1 MLQDDDIDMYSTHNE
16 GKSVVAKRIIR
27 ALKNKDIRLQ
37 YRKNIYIDKL
47 ADFVNKYYTTY
58 HSTTKMKPLDLY
70 SSAYIDF
77 GVEKNDKVSIFN
89 RGDHERRL
97 KYKLFLQKVTLQIE
111 KKKFL

>member
-1 MLQDDDIDMYSTHNE
+1 
-16 GKSVVAKRIIR
+16 
-27 ALKNKDIRLQ
+27 
-37 YRKNIYIDKL
+37 
-47 ADFVNKYYTTY
+47 
-58 HSTTKMKPLDLY
+58 MKPLDLY

-89 RGDHERRL
+89 RGDHERRS